1 MSCTICKNYK
11 IYTHQVWFC
20 TETVK
25 ILHTRLNFN
34 KTTTKIND
42 LCAFSL
48 FLILVKIDAT
58 YAILVCKNFGPKI
71 WSCKFFDKSQV
82 CKWDTYILPLI
93 WYINCVRSEDIC
105 LFLHDTYTAVC
116 KKWRH
121 IRRNLTAAAM
131 APILNAWET
140 GPRGILGLSI
150 NDYHVTIII
159 WKRGFKMSTILD
171 SFLLWQLHIKGS
183 L

>member
-1 MSCTICKNYK
+1 MR
-11 IYTHQVWFC
+11 W
-20 TETVK
+20 
-25 ILHTRLNFN
+25 N
-34 KTTTKIND
+34 KTYRNLNKTYQYKRSSSALHKVWKNELALKIRSKD
-42 LCAFSL
+42 
-48 FLILVKIDAT
+48 I
-58 YAILVCKNFGPKI
+58 
-71 WSCKFFDKSQV
+71 
-82 CKWDTYILPLI
+82 WDTYILPLI

-159 WKRGFKMSTILD
+159 WKRGFKMSTILG
-171 SFLLWQLHIKGS
+171 FLSGMITTYKTLLVGLFNI
-183 L
+183 

>member
-1 MSCTICKNYK
+1 M
-11 IYTHQVWFC
+11 WFC

-25 ILHTRLNFN
+25 ILHTQLNL
-34 KTTTKIND
+34 KKITNIPD
-42 LCAFSL
+42 INAGTL
-48 FLILVKIDAT
+48 FLLMCKI
-58 YAILVCKNFGPKI
+58 FGPKVRP
-71 WSCKFFDKSQV
+71 CKFFDKSQV

-93 WYINCVRSEDIC
+93 WYLNCVRSEYIC
-105 LFLHDTYTAVC
+105 LFLHDIYTAVC

-159 WKRGFKMSTILD
+159 WKGGFKMSTILG
-171 SFLLWQLHIKGS
+171 FFFGIKGS

>member
-1 MSCTICKNYK
+1 MHFLS
-11 IYTHQVWFC
+11 
-20 TETVK
+20 
-25 ILHTRLNFN
+25 RFN
-34 KTTTKIND
+34 KCWKLRSFCVN
-42 LCAFSL
+42 FSPWNL
-48 FLILVKIDAT
+48 R
-58 YAILVCKNFGPKI
+58 
-71 WSCKFFDKSQV
+71 SCKFFDKSQV

-159 WKRGFKMSTILD
+159 WKRGFKMSTILG
-171 SFLLWQLHIKGS
+171 FLFGIKGS
-183 L
+183 W